1 MKIKVKGYLN
11 FKEAMQR
18 LSVSEIEIP
27 GASLRGLFEVL
38 CKRHGEGFT
47 DLVFDPTTKS
57 VRGDIRILL
66 NGRHVIHLP
75 NGLDTE
81 LEEGD
86 EIALFPPVAGG

>member
-1 MKIKVKGYLN
+1 MKIKIKGYLT
-11 FKEAMQR
+11 FKDAMHR

-27 GASLRGLFEVL
+27 GASLKELFDVL
-38 CKRHGEGFT
+38 CQRHGEGFT
-47 DLVFDPTTKS
+47 DLIFDPITRE

-66 NGRHVIHLP
+66 NGRHVVHLP

-81 LEEGD
+81 LDEGD